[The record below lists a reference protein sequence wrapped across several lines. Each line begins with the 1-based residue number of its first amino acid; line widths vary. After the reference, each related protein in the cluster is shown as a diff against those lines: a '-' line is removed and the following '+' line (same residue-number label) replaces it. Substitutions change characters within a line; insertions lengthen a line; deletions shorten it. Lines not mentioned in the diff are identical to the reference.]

1 MRNVTF
7 ITNQCAEIV
16 LSYPDALDRLN
27 RNMEQAEQDGLSEEG
42 YSLDDMKDFE
52 YQNMNSAETIIA

>member
-1 MRNVTF
+1 MKNITF

-16 LSYPDALDRLN
+16 LTYPDALDWLN

-52 YQNMNSAETIIA
+52 YQIMNGAETIIA